1 MLLRL
6 RPDTVRRFLLRE
18 TQTSTSL
25 TEGSPTAATP
35 QEDHHP
41 CYSGLQVQGA
51 ATSRFCSSPCGEV
64 PAIYLRLLSPTGS
77 SGLPSDVGRATL
89 IMSVYMTLQLLRRT
103 ARHVTMR
110 LVGSYPTFSPLP
122 RFP

>member
-1 MLLRL
+1 
-6 RPDTVRRFLLRE
+6 LRE

-51 ATSRFCSSPCGEV
+51 ATSPV
-64 PAIYLRLLSPTGS
+64 AWKL
-77 SGLPSDVGRATL
+77 
-89 IMSVYMTLQLLRRT
+89 
-103 ARHVTMR
+103 
-110 LVGSYPTFSPLP
+110 
-122 RFP
+122 